1 VTRIRLLVFL
11 HAICR
16 ATLRAAR
23 TGRFDGRCTQ
33 GRLPTSE
40 AIGDK
45 LACRADAAHA
55 FVTIVRS
62 SDATFGVVPCPA
74 ALGKG
79 DISMRQTAAE
89 FIRLGLNGLKRRP
102 VLTVVV
108 VYSIG
113 VGIAVLMAIVA
124 VSRAPTRCS
133 TSSSERPYVVQ
144 MSAGSSNRSELLDRT
159 PV

>member
-1 VTRIRLLVFL
+1 
-11 HAICR
+11 
-16 ATLRAAR
+16 
-23 TGRFDGRCTQ
+23 
-33 GRLPTSE
+33 
-40 AIGDK
+40 
-45 LACRADAAHA
+45 
-55 FVTIVRS
+55 
-62 SDATFGVVPCPA
+62 
-74 ALGKG
+74 
-79 DISMRQTAAE
+79 MRQTAAE

-113 VGIAVLMAIVA
+113 VGIAVLMAVVA

-144 MSAGSSNRSELLDRT
+144 MSAGRSNRSELLDRT